1 MENPMKVTERRMEA
15 LLKVRDLIKQL
26 SNFPNDT
33 DVKIMIISN
42 REKIKKV
49 YGKESILETI
59 SNNEGSPLITIFDEK
74 LDFRS

>member
-1 MENPMKVTERRMEA
+1 MKVTERRMEA